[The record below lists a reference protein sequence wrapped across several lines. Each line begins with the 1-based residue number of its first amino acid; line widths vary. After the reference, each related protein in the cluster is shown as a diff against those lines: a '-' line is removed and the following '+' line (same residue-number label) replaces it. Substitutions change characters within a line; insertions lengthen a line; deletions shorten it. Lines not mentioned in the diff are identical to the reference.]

1 MKEAIKMEDRNLS
14 VTPEASKEE
23 SQLDKPIT
31 GGLIMKFA
39 LPTIFAI
46 LVLHTF
52 AIVDGIFAMR
62 ALGMESMAAIAIF
75 TPLFTIVMAVG
86 MFFAAGGSAVIVKK
100 LGEGKPDEARQ
111 NYTFIS
117 ILSSIIMLVLSALIA
132 IFPSAVLGILGAN
145 YEIYDLAT
153 TYLRIAVWAFPFM
166 AVGQVFNAFLIADG
180 KPGLGMGISIFGTI
194 IGAAGNYVVL
204 FVFDMGI
211 YALAWTTILG
221 TGITTIW
228 YFIVFLRNKT
238 GNFRFAKPSI
248 DGITFGLLLINGFS
262 VGAPVAA
269 GSIMMTVQNNILV
282 GLPGIGAMGI
292 AIAGM
297 VMGLQGMLGQVYFGY
312 LQGIGGLLSFNNG
325 KKNYDRLKQLFKK
338 SLAIIAVLS
347 FVLLAIAVLL
357 AEPLMRIYLPSL
369 TDPGEIFM
377 RELAVR
383 GLRIVSIGFVV
394 VGFNSLFTGIFT
406 ALSKGHISTVLS
418 LTFILAFNTPLIIL
432 LPRWFDMDGVWM
444 ALPIAVG
451 LAFIMSTAAVLIFGK
466 KYKFLGKEEGG
477 IHA

>member
-1 MKEAIKMEDRNLS
+1 MKDKNLQVNS
-14 VTPEASKEE
+14 EVSKEE
-23 SQLDKPIT
+23 SQLDKPIA
-31 GGLIMKFA
+31 GRLIAKFA
-39 LPTIFAI
+39 FPTIFAI
-46 LVLHTF
+46 FVLHTF

-100 LGEGKPDEARQ
+100 LGEGKPNEARQ

-117 ILSSIIMLVLSALIA
+117 ILSTIIMLALSALIA
-132 IFPSAVLGILGAN
+132 IFPSTVLGILGAN

-180 KPGLGMGISIFGTI
+180 KPGLGMGISVFGTI
-194 IGAAGNYVVL
+194 IGAAGNAVVL
-204 FVFDMGI
+204 FVFNMGI
-211 YALAWTTILG
+211 YALAWTTLLG
-221 TGITTIW
+221 TGITTIL
-228 YFIVFLRNKT
+228 YFMVFLRNKT
-238 GNFRFAKPSI
+238 GNFRFTKPSI
-248 DGITFGLLLINGFS
+248 DSRTFGSLLINGFS

-269 GSIMMTVQNNILV
+269 GSIMMTVQNNVLV
-282 GLPGIGAMGI
+282 GLPGVGAMGI

-297 VMGLQGMLGQVYFGY
+297 VMGLQGMLGQVFFGY

-338 SLAIIAVLS
+338 SLVIIAVMS
-347 FVLLAIAVLL
+347 FVLIVIAVLL

-394 VGFNSLFTGIFT
+394 MGFHSLFTGIFT
-406 ALSKGHISTVLS
+406 TLAKGQISTVLS
-418 LTFILAFNTPLIIL
+418 LTHILAFNMPLIIL

-451 LAFIMSTAAVLIFGK
+451 LAFIMSTAAVLIFGR
-466 KYKFLGKEEGG
+466 KYNFIGKQK
-477 IHA
+477 IA

>member
-1 MKEAIKMEDRNLS
+1 MEDNKIQIN
-14 VTPEASKEE
+14 PEVSKEE

-31 GGLIMKFA
+31 GRLIMKFA
-39 LPTIFAI
+39 FPTIFAI
-46 LVLHTF
+46 LILHTF

-100 LGEGKPDEARQ
+100 LGEDKPNEARQ
-111 NYTFIS
+111 NYIIS
-117 ILSSIIMLVLSALIA
+117 ILSTIIMLVLSALIA
-132 IFPSAVLGILGAN
+132 IFPSTVLGILGAN

-180 KPGLGMGISIFGTI
+180 KPGLGMGISVLGTI

-204 FVFDMGI
+204 FVFNMGI

-238 GNFRFAKPSI
+238 GNFRFAKPSMNRR
-248 DGITFGLLLINGFS
+248 TFGSLLINGFS

-269 GSIMMTVQNNILV
+269 GSIMMTVQNNVLV
-282 GLPGIGAMGI
+282 GLPGVGAMGI

-297 VMGLQGMLGQVYFGY
+297 VMGLQGMLGQMYFGY
-312 LQGIGGLLSFNNG
+312 LQGIAGLLSFNNG
-325 KKNYDRLKQLFKK
+325 KKNYDRLKQLFNK
-338 SLAIIAVLS
+338 SLVIIAVLS
-347 FVLLAIAVLL
+347 LVLVLIAIFL

-369 TDPGEIFM
+369 TEPGEIFM

-383 GLRIVSIGFVV
+383 GLRIVSVGFVV
-394 VGFNSLFTGIFT
+394 MGFNSLFTGIFT

-418 LTFILAFNTPLIIL
+418 LTHILAFNMPLIIL

-444 ALPIAVG
+444 ALPISVG
-451 LAFIMSTAAVLIFGK
+451 LAFAMSTASVLIFGK
-466 KYKFLGKEEGG
+466 RYNFVGS
-477 IHA
+477 